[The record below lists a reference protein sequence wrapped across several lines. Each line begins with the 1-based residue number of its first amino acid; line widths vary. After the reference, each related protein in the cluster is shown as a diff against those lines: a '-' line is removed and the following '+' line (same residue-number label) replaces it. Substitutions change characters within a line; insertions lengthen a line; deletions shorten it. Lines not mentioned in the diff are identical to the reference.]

1 MDQSTVALYCRISVD
16 RQGRKEG
23 VDAQERWGREY
34 AAEHWPGRPVRVF
47 SDNNVSAAR
56 DDIRPEYDQLRAAIR
71 AGEITHLWAV
81 EQSRLERR
89 ELHWFE
95 LAAELDAAGIKTV
108 DTLRDGVLQVH
119 DDVAGIRAVLNA
131 GEVRKLKRRVNDKL
145 DELAAQGRPAGG
157 AFFGYR
163 RTVTAAGVKTLEI
176 VPEEAEAIRWAAQA
190 VLSGW
195 SLTNISAELR
205 RRGHRGVLGGH
216 LGTSTV
222 RTMLSSPAIA
232 GQRQHRGVIVGRGNW
247 EPIISEDVSQAVR
260 SRLSQPRTVSAQ
272 TVALIRSP
280 MRL

>member
-34 AAEHWPGRPVRVF
+34 AAEHWPGCPVRVF

-163 RTVTAAGVKTLEI
+163 RTVTAAGMKTLEI
-176 VPEEAEAIRWAAQA
+176 RARGSRGDPVGGAGRA
-190 VLSGW
+190 VRVVAD
-195 SLTNISAELR
+195 NISAELR

-222 RTMLSSPAIA
+222 RTCRHPPPSPGSGSTA
-232 GQRQHRGVIVGRGNW
+232 G
-247 EPIISEDVSQAVR
+247 
-260 SRLSQPRTVSAQ
+260 
-272 TVALIRSP
+272 
-280 MRL
+280 